1 LKYKTVDVIVKDIPK
16 DEILHSIITSN
27 FHRKNNCLQT
37 LNIFDS
43 LMGIYSHQGKKT
55 SVTISTED
63 DKPQI
68 KKGGNV
74 TRDNVC
80 KMMGVS
86 YTNIDRLK
94 KIKDFDIE
102 LFKKIDEGKKSINKI
117 YRSIGKTGKV
127 SISTDNIDYSNLN
140 ISESNLFKVK
150 KYDEITKM
158 DTIDEGS
165 IQCIVTSPLIYN
177 EKVIDKRQYIDDIS
191 NRLIECKTVLTDDGS
206 LFLVMEDTHSG
217 GVMNNIPFKVLTKLI
232 RVGYKHIDT
241 IIWEYSPI
249 PTNGGK
255 RLNSSYRYIFHLTIG
270 LDYHQNTICRNIRR
284 NVITENTNGDT
295 ELYDKYSIYKGKK
308 WNSIWY
314 SENIIKTKSSVSD
327 LIPIGL
333 ILDSTKEGDTVMNPF
348 DTEESVGLV
357 SLFYD
362 RKFYGVTDDEDY
374 GKKQSDVFHR
384 FLNEYRKVG

>member
-1 LKYKTVDVIVKDIPK
+1 
-16 DEILHSIITSN
+16 
-27 FHRKNNCLQT
+27 
-37 LNIFDS
+37 
-43 LMGIYSHQGKKT
+43 MGIYSHQGKKT

-63 DKPQI
+63 DKPKI

-117 YRSIGKTGKV
+117 FRSIGKKV
-127 SISTDNIDYSNLN
+127 NNPNTDTITDFSNLN
-140 ISESNLFKVK
+140 MSDSNLFKVV
-150 KYDEITKM
+150 KYDETSKM
-158 DTIDEGS
+158 DKIDEGS

-177 EKVIDKRQYIDDIS
+177 RKVIDMKQYIDDIS
-191 NRLIECKTVLTDDGS
+191 NRLIECKSVLTDDGS
-206 LFLVMEDTHSG
+206 LFLIMEDTHCD

-232 RVGYKHIDT
+232 RKGYKHIDT
-241 IIWEYSPI
+241 IIWEYTPSPTI
-249 PTNGGK
+249 DIK
-255 RLNSSYRYIFHLTIG
+255 RLTHSFRYIFHLTKG
-270 LDYHQNTICRNIRR
+270 LDYHQNTNCRNIRR
-284 NVITENTNGDT
+284 NVIPENTNGDS
-295 ELYDKYSIYKGKK
+295 ELYDKYGIYKGKK

-333 ILDSTKEGDTVMNPF
+333 ILDSTKEGDFVMNPF
-348 DTEESVGLV
+348 DTDESVGLV

-362 RKFYGVTDDEDY
+362 RRFVGFTDDEDY